1 MSGSYHSLVIQAP
14 NIIMKLIKKLYAKL
28 STFLFPS
35 SKRQTKKA
43 YKPTDI
49 NKYKNVSLTRE
60 TYVMLQKVIPRLIEE
75 ERNAKHRPIKT
86 NKKIS

>member
-1 MSGSYHSLVIQAP
+1 
-14 NIIMKLIKKLYAKL
+14 MKLIKKLYAKL
-28 STFLFPS
+28 SAFLFPG

-43 YKPTDI
+43 YKPIDI

-60 TYVMLQKVIPRLIEE
+60 TYTQLLQLRIIEE
-75 ERNAKHRPIKT
+75 HNAKHRPIKT

>member
-28 STFLFPS
+28 SAFLFPV
-35 SKRQTKKA
+35 SKRKTKKA

-49 NKYKNVSLTRE
+49 NKYKNISLTKD
-60 TYVMLQKVIPRLIEE
+60 TYTKLIQLSKTIEK
-75 ERNAKHRPIKT
+75 RNGKH
-86 NKKIS
+86 